1 MVWAV
6 RVAGVFRSGAPSC
19 VLLSGA
25 AATVVDR
32 RALYSSGKRCT
43 VVLQDLGSR
52 YPHFLPT
59 RIAKTL
65 IAKEIV
71 LLLPLI
77 LPSIATTT
85 YYYYFFFFFYYYYG
99 YYHALA
105 VDLYSRETHA
115 LVARLS
121 RATGLRCASTRWPAA
136 LAQQGATLR
145 LPF

>member
-52 YPHFLPT
+52 YPHFLRKKNADCKINIIT
-59 RIAKTL
+59 TTTTTSYDCDYY
-65 IAKEIV
+65 
-71 LLLPLI
+71 LLLLLLLLLLRLLLLLWL
-77 LPSIATTT
+77 LPC
-85 YYYYFFFFFYYYYG
+85 
-99 YYHALA
+99 
-105 VDLYSRETHA
+105 
-115 LVARLS
+115 
-121 RATGLRCASTRWPAA
+121 TGRGE
-136 LAQQGATLR
+136 QGNGQGAQSR
-145 LPF
+145 SKPDRF